1 MNILYN
7 KMLSFYKTKIMKN
20 VKYKIVI
27 GNVNINY
34 MERNYAGNIYFNF
47 E

>member
-1 MNILYN
+1 
-7 KMLSFYKTKIMKN
+7 MLSSYKTKIMKN

-34 MERNYAGNIYFNF
+34 MVKKYVGNIYFNF
-47 E
+47 DY